1 MTIKWHLLKYLP
13 DVRRGEPINVGIV
26 MEHDG
31 GFDFRLRDVE
41 DGKVLSSAKSWC
53 REPANYGQWI
63 KYLRYHLA
71 EYGNVDIEPR
81 AGESYRMLPSG
92 QVSSEGIDPAGFM
105 VELYNMLIAPPARSS
120 RRNSDDGF
128 EEQVERL
135 LTQAGLASS
144 EHFRRRFPVLNTH
157 GQSRPFHYAWENGHT
172 TVGSRL
178 GSMNGSSVDAA
189 LWRFNALP
197 PEIGSVLI
205 LGDVD
210 TKDVASRAQL
220 DSIVTSVVQI
230 DDLNPNDLYGL
241 FAELPRRRE
250 PAA

>member
-26 MEHDG
+26 LEHEG

-41 DGKVLSSAKSWC
+41 DGKVLRQAKSWC
-53 REPANYGQWI
+53 GEPANYGQWI
-63 KYLRYHLA
+63 KYLRYHIA

-92 QVSSEGIDPAGFM
+92 QVASEGIDPAGFM
-105 VELYNMLIAPPARSS
+105 VELYNMLIAPPTKTSDRSS
-120 RRNSDDGF
+120 QDGF
-128 EEQVERL
+128 EERVERL
-135 LTQAGLASS
+135 LAQAGLAKS
-144 EHFRRRFPVLNTH
+144 EHFHRRFPVVNTH

-178 GSMNGSSVDAA
+178 GSMNGSSVDVA
-189 LWRFNALP
+189 LWRFSTLP
-197 PEIGSVLI
+197 SNIGSVLI
-205 LGDVD
+205 LGEVD

-220 DSIVTSVVQI
+220 DSIVSSVVHVDEI
-230 DDLNPNDLYGL
+230 SPSDLYGL
-241 FAELPRRRE
+241 FAESPRPKE
-250 PAA
+250 LVA

>member
-1 MTIKWHLLKYLP
+1 
-13 DVRRGEPINVGIV
+13 
-26 MEHDG
+26 
-31 GFDFRLRDVE
+31 
-41 DGKVLSSAKSWC
+41 
-53 REPANYGQWI
+53 
-63 KYLRYHLA
+63 
-71 EYGNVDIEPR
+71 
-81 AGESYRMLPSG
+81 
-92 QVSSEGIDPAGFM
+92 
-105 VELYNMLIAPPARSS
+105 
-120 RRNSDDGF
+120 
-128 EEQVERL
+128 
-135 LTQAGLASS
+135 
-144 EHFRRRFPVLNTH
+144 
-157 GQSRPFHYAWENGHT
+157 
-172 TVGSRL
+172 
-178 GSMNGSSVDAA
+178 MNGSSVDAA

>member
-120 RRNSDDGF
+120 RKRAWHLQSTF
-128 EEQVERL
+128 VAAFQC
-135 LTQAGLASS
+135 LTRMARAG
-144 EHFRRRFPVLNTH
+144 
-157 GQSRPFHYAWENGHT
+157 PFTMRGKMAT
-172 TVGSRL
+172 Q
-178 GSMNGSSVDAA
+178 
-189 LWRFNALP
+189 P
-197 PEIGSVLI
+197 
-205 LGDVD
+205 
-210 TKDVASRAQL
+210 
-220 DSIVTSVVQI
+220 SVV
-230 DDLNPNDLYGL
+230 GL
-241 FAELPRRRE
+241 DQ
-250 PAA
+250 